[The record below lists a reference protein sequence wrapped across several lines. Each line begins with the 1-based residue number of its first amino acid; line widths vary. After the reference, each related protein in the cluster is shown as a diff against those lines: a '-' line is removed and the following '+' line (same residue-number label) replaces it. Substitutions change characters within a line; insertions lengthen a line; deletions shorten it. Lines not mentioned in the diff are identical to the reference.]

1 MEKKLLYR
9 KDYENNVIDFEY
21 VGEITEDGAML
32 LQEKAGYHPAGYGF
46 GSFTYINGV
55 ARWVS
60 SNNSD

>member
-1 MEKKLLYR
+1 MEKKLLYK
-9 KDYENNVIDFEY
+9 KDYLNNNIHYEY

-46 GSFTYINGV
+46 YQFTHINGV

-60 SNNSD
+60 SNNCD

>member
-1 MEKKLLYR
+1 MEKKLLYK
-9 KDYENNVIDFEY
+9 KDYLNNNIHYEY

-46 GSFTYINGV
+46 YKFTHINGV

-60 SNNSD
+60 SNNCD